1 MVHLFESVRQS
12 VCYTRATGPGFY
24 QFRVVEFTPLNSL
37 PPYQAQ
43 QRKKTQEDE
52 AYKARIY
59 EMKRVLRDYRHK
71 SFTAATSP
79 EERAMDADPIVDL
92 KIKEKNANENIW
104 STGKR
109 DEG

>member
-1 MVHLFESVRQS
+1 
-12 VCYTRATGPGFY
+12 
-24 QFRVVEFTPLNSL
+24 
-37 PPYQAQ
+37 
-43 QRKKTQEDE
+43 
-52 AYKARIY
+52 
-59 EMKRVLRDYRHK
+59 MKRVLRDYRHK

>member
-1 MVHLFESVRQS
+1 MPPNL
-12 VCYTRATGPGFY
+12 
-24 QFRVVEFTPLNSL
+24 L
-37 PPYQAQ
+37 PSFQAQ
-43 QRKKTQEDE
+43 QRKKTQEDD

-59 EMKRVLRDYRHK
+59 EMKRILRDYRHK

-104 STGKR
+104 STGER
-109 DEG
+109 AEG